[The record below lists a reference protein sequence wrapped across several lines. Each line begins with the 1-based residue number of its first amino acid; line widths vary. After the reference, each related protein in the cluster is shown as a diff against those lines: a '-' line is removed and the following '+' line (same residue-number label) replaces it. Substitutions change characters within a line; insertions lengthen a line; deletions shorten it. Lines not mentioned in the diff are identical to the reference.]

1 MGNPVNMYY
10 IGSEL
15 LTHYNA
21 NVHNF
26 HLETNEMWN
35 FEERFSII
43 NQYSVFSLKTSTV
56 FLILHSHCV
65 TVFYTLEIKS
75 KFYLCVLKWNL
86 SHKRGRDSSTKQ
98 K

>member
-43 NQYSVFSLKTSTV
+43 NQYCVFSLKCLQVIIFTKISENTDFV
-56 FLILHSHCV
+56 LTYQIPILVSPDP
-65 TVFYTLEIKS
+65 FEQI
-75 KFYLCVLKWNL
+75 FF
-86 SHKRGRDSSTKQ
+86 
-98 K
+98 

>member
-43 NQYSVFSLKTSTV
+43 NQYSVFSLSY
-56 FLILHSHCV
+56 IL
-65 TVFYTLEIKS
+65 TLYDTATAHIFDRFGVCCS
-75 KFYLCVLKWNL
+75 
-86 SHKRGRDSSTKQ
+86 
-98 K
+98 

>member
-43 NQYSVFSLKTSTV
+43 NQYCVFSLIQGNEFKLGTDHTQTGTRWQV
-56 FLILHSHCV
+56 C
-65 TVFYTLEIKS
+65 
-75 KFYLCVLKWNL
+75 
-86 SHKRGRDSSTKQ
+86 
-98 K
+98 

>member
-43 NQYSVFSLKTSTV
+43 NQYSVFSLNEKM
-56 FLILHSHCV
+56 
-65 TVFYTLEIKS
+65 
-75 KFYLCVLKWNL
+75 LKN
-86 SHKRGRDSSTKQ
+86 GIEQKQ
-98 K
+98 IIQIIA

>member
-35 FEERFSII
+35 FEERFSIV
-43 NQYSVFSLKTSTV
+43 NQYSVFSLT
-56 FLILHSHCV
+56 I
-65 TVFYTLEIKS
+65 
-75 KFYLCVLKWNL
+75 
-86 SHKRGRDSSTKQ
+86 
-98 K
+98 